1 MTPKGEASG
10 TSALRRW
17 RPYTG
22 LVVGALLV
30 GVVVA
35 AGLLAVLGG
44 GHWDGKASAQTVPNI
59 TPNPT
64 SVPPTATPVPPT
76 ATPVPPTATPS
87 PPTATPVPP
96 TATPSPPASTPV
108 PPTATPSPPTSTPV
122 PPTATPSPPT
132 STPVPPTLTP
142 VPATSVPP
150 TAAATGPT
158 VTEQSTQG
166 RIEVGLSVVRIDLG
180 ASLQGTD
187 AVPVPITGGAMELR
201 EDASGNQQL
210 ILPIGLAP
218 GQSLAA
224 FQDPNSGI
232 SWRPSEDGGELKLPL
247 MGTGPAWHSDH
258 TLGTPR
264 RQWTVHCSA
273 RPRGGYFGWA
283 LQRNESRISAWY
295 GPN

>member
-1 MTPKGEASG
+1 M
-10 TSALRRW
+10 
-17 RPYTG
+17 
-22 LVVGALLV
+22 

-76 ATPVPPTATPS
+76 A
-87 PPTATPVPP
+87 
-96 TATPSPPASTPV
+96 TPV

-247 MGTGPAWHSDH
+247 MGTDLPGTLTIRLGPLEGNGQSTVAPV
-258 TLGTPR
+258 LGVAISVGPFNAMSPGS
-264 RQWTVHCSA
+264 QPGMVQIEA
-273 RPRGGYFGWA
+273 G
-283 LQRNESRISAWY
+283 LSRATCWW
-295 GPN
+295 PPLD